1 MCKQQ
6 TEGISE
12 VSLGISFCYSLTSAV
27 SFSVYIEHNENF
39 CSFMRLIIVCLRD
52 FKLSNCPG
60 CTESGLSN
68 CMVLICSNHPEPLRN
83 YTVQLF
89 FYSWRG
95 RMVFRKK
102 ILSFLGCEQEIDAT
116 WPWDISWSK
125 IAIPVQGGVFV
136 ISRKHGLFLCGSKI
150 WNRTSQARKKR
161 Y

>member
-89 FYSWRG
+89 SIHEGEGW
-95 RMVFRKK
+95 
-102 ILSFLGCEQEIDAT
+102 FLGKRFCHF
-116 WPWDISWSK
+116 W
-125 IAIPVQGGVFV
+125 GV
-136 ISRKHGLFLCGSKI
+136 SRRLMPPGPGTFPDQK
-150 WNRTSQARKKR
+150 
-161 Y
+161 